1 MDAIQRLG
9 GLIMTKT
16 QIKAIALNA
25 SRQLNAVQKDIYNR
39 DLVTSLNHGQL
50 KETSATLNDL
60 YGVLDTQ
67 YQRSMKAGIDEPME
81 YTELVKKRI
90 DALAEYIRPA
100 RLKTVHISPKH
111 IVQMLD
117 TEQQAMHHLSTLLD
131 GINIGGKA

>member
-1 MDAIQRLG
+1 
-9 GLIMTKT
+9 MTKT
-16 QIKAIALNA
+16 QIKSIATSI
-25 SRQLNAVQKDIYNR
+25 SRQLKVIAKDVYNR
-39 DLVTSLNHGQL
+39 DLVTAINHQQL
-50 KETSATLNDL
+50 KDASVTLDDL

-67 YQRSMKAGIDEPME
+67 YQRSLIAGIDEPME

-117 TEQQAMHHLSTLLD
+117 AELQSMHHLSTLLD
-131 GINIGGKA
+131 AIKIGGKA

>member
-1 MDAIQRLG
+1 
-9 GLIMTKT
+9 MTKT
-16 QIKAIALNA
+16 HIKSIATSI
-25 SRQLNAVQKDIYNR
+25 SRQLKVIAKDVYNR
-39 DLVTSLNHGQL
+39 DLVTAINHQQL
-50 KETSATLNDL
+50 KDASVTLDDL

-67 YQRSMKAGIDEPME
+67 YQRSLKAGIDEPME

-117 TEQQAMHHLSTLLD
+117 AEQQTMHHLSTLID
-131 GINIGGKA
+131 GITIGGKA

>member
-1 MDAIQRLG
+1 
-9 GLIMTKT
+9 MTKN

-39 DLVTSLNHGQL
+39 DLVTAINHGQL
-50 KETSATLNDL
+50 KDTSATLDDL

-67 YQRSMKAGIDEPME
+67 YQRSLKAGIDEPME

-90 DALAEYIRPA
+90 DALAEYIRPN

-117 TEQQAMHHLSTLLD
+117 AEQQSMHLLSTLLD
-131 GINIGGKA
+131 AINIGGKA

>member
-1 MDAIQRLG
+1 
-9 GLIMTKT
+9 MTKT

-25 SRQLNAVQKDIYNR
+25 SRQLNAVVKDVYNR
-39 DLVTSLNHGQL
+39 DLVTTINHDQL
-50 KETSATLNDL
+50 KDTSAILEDL

-90 DALAEYIRPA
+90 DALAEYIRPT
-100 RLKTVHISPKH
+100 RLKAVHISPKH

-117 TEQQAMHHLSTLLD
+117 AEQQAMHHLSALLD
-131 GINIGGKA
+131 NITIGGKA

>member
-1 MDAIQRLG
+1 
-9 GLIMTKT
+9 MTKT

-25 SRQLNAVQKDIYNR
+25 SRQLSAVAKDVYNR
-39 DLVTSLNHGQL
+39 DLVTSINHGQL
-50 KETSATLNDL
+50 KDTSATLDDL
-60 YGVLDTQ
+60 YGVLETQ

-100 RLKTVHISPKH
+100 RLKVVHVSPKQ

-117 TEQQAMHHLSTLLD
+117 AEQQAMHHLSVLLD
-131 GINIGGKA
+131 SIQVGGKA

>member
-1 MDAIQRLG
+1 
-9 GLIMTKT
+9 MTKT
-16 QIKAIALNA
+16 QIKSFATSA
-25 SRQLNAVQKDIYNR
+25 SRQLKVITQDVYNR
-39 DLVTSLNHGQL
+39 DLVTAINHQQL
-50 KETSATLNDL
+50 KDTSATLEDL

-100 RLKTVHISPKH
+100 RLKVVHVSPKQ

-117 TEQQAMHHLSTLLD
+117 AEQQAMHHLSVLLD
-131 GINIGGKA
+131 SIQVGGKA